1 VIVAAGIAQAGG
13 FEAFLVSVFLAGLIQ
28 VVLSR
33 LKAGVLG
40 NFFPTSV
47 ITGMLAA
54 IGLILILKQIP
65 HAVGLD
71 SSFMGSLNFFQ
82 DEDGENTF
90 SEILRAFDVFD
101 LECSLIALSSF
112 LVIFCWERL
121 LTRLRSDRLKS
132 IPAPLLAVVIGV
144 LLAEFGFRW
153 FGLELEPKH
162 RVQLPFSGGWTEF
175 LHGLSRPDWSVLSR
189 PGTYLLA
196 LTIAIVGSL
205 ESLLSLDA
213 ADKIDPK
220 RKNSSKNRELLAQ
233 GVANA
238 ASGLLGGLPITA
250 VIVRTSANVNAGAET
265 RLSGIL
271 HGVWL
276 LLAVVI
282 FPGLLSLIPL
292 SVLAVILI
300 LVGYKLTKPVLYIKY
315 FKKGMDQFIPFIVT
329 VLAILLT
336 DLLKGIAIGMLVGFV
351 FVIKR
356 SHHKAMILVKDD
368 ENHYLLRFMK
378 DVSFLH
384 KHDLVQHLRSIPSG
398 ATLDLDGSRDVQ
410 FDADIIELLEDYTE
424 GAARDGIQVLVR
436 KSKSATTAFFRG

>member
-1 VIVAAGIAQAGG
+1 
-13 FEAFLVSVFLAGLIQ
+13 
-28 VVLSR
+28 
-33 LKAGVLG
+33 
-40 NFFPTSV
+40 
-47 ITGMLAA
+47 
-54 IGLILILKQIP
+54 
-65 HAVGLD
+65 
-71 SSFMGSLNFFQ
+71 
-82 DEDGENTF
+82 
-90 SEILRAFDVFD
+90 
-101 LECSLIALSSF
+101 
-112 LVIFCWERL
+112 
-121 LTRLRSDRLKS
+121 
-132 IPAPLLAVVIGV
+132 
-144 LLAEFGFRW
+144 
-153 FGLELEPKH
+153 
-162 RVQLPFSGGWTEF
+162 
-175 LHGLSRPDWSVLSR
+175 LHGLSRPEWSVLSR
-189 PGTYLLA
+189 PSTYLLA
-196 LTIAIVGSL
+196 LTLAIVGSL

-220 RKNSSKNRELLAQ
+220 RKHSSKNRELLAQ

-238 ASGLLGGLPITA
+238 ASGLMGGLPITA

-276 LLAVVI
+276 LLAIVL

-300 LVGYKLTKPVLYIKY
+300 LVGYKLTKPALYVKY

-356 SHHKAMILVKDD
+356 SHHQAMILVKDD
-368 ENHYLLRFMK
+368 DNHYRLRFMK

-384 KHDLVQHLRSIPSG
+384 KHDLVLHLRSIPSG

-424 GAARDGIQVLVR
+424 GAARDGIQVVVR
-436 KSKSATTAFFRG
+436 KTKSATAAFFRG